1 MAAWQRD
8 DRDVDFGKRVAD
20 NRRGWE
26 GGGGDRCAV
35 RSMERFGMSRNRW
48 ITRDSEGTVIPVWG
62 AFNTLTDVDVI
73 SGP

>member
-1 MAAWQRD
+1 M
-8 DRDVDFGKRVAD
+8 
-20 NRRGWE
+20 
-26 GGGGDRCAV
+26 